1 MTGDGVTELII
12 DAAERCFADY
22 GAAKTSMSQVAAEAE
37 VSRTTLYRRF
47 AEIEDVLQAVFV
59 REFDRFEERLARRL
73 APLDDPADR
82 LVEIVVSTAENVPD
96 NSGVAR
102 LVEGPRS
109 GAEARALAV
118 GRAALNERVE
128 AMINEPL
135 NELAA
140 AGRHTPTL
148 DRAQLIEWVRRIV
161 LSLAVSPQPRSRSA
175 AARRAHV
182 AALLVPALCPQSNT
196 IETV

>member
-1 MTGDGVTELII
+1 MTDDPVAELII

-22 GAAKTSMSQVAAEAE
+22 GVAKTSMSQVAAVAA

-59 REFDRFEERLARRL
+59 REFDRFEARLARRL
-73 APLDDPADR
+73 APLDDPAGR

-140 AGRHTPTL
+140 AGRLTSAL
-148 DRAQLIEWVRRIV
+148 DRDQLIEWIRRIV

-182 AALLVPALCPQSNT
+182 AALLVPALCPQSPI

>member
-1 MTGDGVTELII
+1 MTTDDVAELIVN
-12 DAAERCFADY
+12 AAERCFADH
-22 GAAKTSMSQVAAEAE
+22 GVAKTSMSQVAAEAD

-59 REFDRFEERLARRL
+59 REFDRFEVRLAKRL

-109 GAEARALAV
+109 GPEARALAV
-118 GRAALNERVE
+118 GRAALNERIEV
-128 AMINEPL
+128 MIGEPL

-140 AGRHTPTL
+140 AGRL
-148 DRAQLIEWVRRIV
+148 SASIDRTEMIEWIRRIV
-161 LSLAVSPQPRSRSA
+161 LSLAVSPQPRSRPA

-182 AALLVPALCPQSNT
+182 AALLVPALCPQSHT
-196 IETV
+196 ETV